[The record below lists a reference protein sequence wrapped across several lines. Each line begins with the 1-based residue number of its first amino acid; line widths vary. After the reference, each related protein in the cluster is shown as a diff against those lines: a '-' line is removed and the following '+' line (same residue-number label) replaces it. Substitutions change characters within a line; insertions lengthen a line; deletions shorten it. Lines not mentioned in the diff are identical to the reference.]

1 MTGIE
6 KLYSMQSFDDNGSL
20 IVHHKPPYKEIFL
33 AVGLLALG
41 VAGIVIGMFMIYNK
55 VGGDHLHGTFA
66 FTSFWY
72 VFLLNV
78 CEWQSFKRVL
88 CLLLS

>member
-1 MTGIE
+1 MTCIE
-6 KLYSMQSFDDNGSL
+6 KHYSMQSFDDNGSL

-55 VGGDHLHGTFA
+55 VGGDHLHGMFA
-66 FTSFWY
+66 FTSF
-72 VFLLNV
+72 
-78 CEWQSFKRVL
+78 
-88 CLLLS
+88 